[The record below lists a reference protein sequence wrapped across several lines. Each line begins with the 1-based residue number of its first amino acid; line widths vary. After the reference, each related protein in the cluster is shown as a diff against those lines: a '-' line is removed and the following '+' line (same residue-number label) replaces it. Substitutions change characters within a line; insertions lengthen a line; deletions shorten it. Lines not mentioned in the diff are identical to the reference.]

1 MYTPKPINISIWTN
15 RIPDREKSHTEY
27 VISMEYNGEHTIL
40 KTYSKSKKRAM
51 EYLRKLRTGSYKCKE
66 VNQES

>member
-15 RIPDREKSHTEY
+15 RYYHPTTYTEY
-27 VISMEYNGEHTIL
+27 VISMEYNGEHKIL
-40 KTYSKSKKRAM
+40 KTYSKSKKRAL

-66 VNQES
+66 VNQEP

>member
-15 RIPDREKSHTEY
+15 RIPDPERSYTEY
-27 VISMEYNGEHTIL
+27 VISMEYNGEHKIL

-66 VNQES
+66 VNQEP

>member
-1 MYTPKPINISIWTN
+1 MHTPKPINISISTRRWYN
-15 RIPDREKSHTEY
+15 PDQTQY

-66 VNQES
+66 VNQEP